1 VGSGAEEYAL
11 HPLQARVQRVKKEKW
26 MNVKLNKSKSQVLQ
40 YPHARDKMMSPE
52 GQKTDSSID
61 SN

>member
-1 VGSGAEEYAL
+1 MCTATTTGQSPEVE
-11 HPLQARVQRVKKEKW
+11 KEKW
-26 MNVKLNKSKSQVLQ
+26 MNAKLNKSKSQVLQ